1 MADSSG
7 NIRIVLTGG
16 GSGGHI
22 YPLLAVLQEI
32 KEQLKTRGDSAEFV
46 YLGPKD
52 SYSAVLQSADVK
64 YRGIAGPKLRRYA
77 SFQNL
82 LDIPKFFIALF
93 QAWWQLFLLMPDA
106 VFSKGGPGALP
117 VVILAWFYRI
127 PVIVHESDIKPGL
140 TNLLSRPF
148 ARRVCVTFEQS
159 MPYFGKKGVLT
170 GNPVRASLR
179 IPQVT
184 RETGKK
190 ELGFSPTEPL
200 VVILG
205 GSQGS
210 QRINEFIALNLKEL
224 IGITQVLHQSGT
236 ANHSYVEKLTKAA
249 LAEASAVTK
258 ATRYRLVGYLE
269 DREMAVA
276 LGAAD
281 AVVARSGSGTI
292 AEVALFGRPTI
303 LIPLAESANDHQR
316 ANAYEFAKKGGAI
329 VIEESNLQF
338 GIFAGQLKT
347 ILQNTELAERTGT
360 AMRQLAKPDAA
371 SAVAKEVLTYAT
383 QDFS

>member
-1 MADSSG
+1 MTDSAG
-7 NIRIVLTGG
+7 NIRIILTGG

-32 KEQLKTRGDSAEFV
+32 KEQLKARELSAEFI

-52 SYSAVLQSADVK
+52 SYSVILQSADVK
-64 YRGIAGPKLRRYA
+64 FRGIAGPKLRRYA

-93 QAWWQLFLLMPDA
+93 QAWWQLFLLMPDV

-127 PVIVHESDIKPGL
+127 PVVVHESDIMPGL

-159 MPYFGKKGVLT
+159 APYFGKKGVVT

-179 IPQVT
+179 VPQVAK
-184 RETGKK
+184 ETGKK

-224 IGITQVLHQSGT
+224 IGITQVLHQCGT

-249 LAEASAVTK
+249 LAESSAVTK
-258 ATRYRLVGYLE
+258 ATRYRLVPYLE
-269 DREMAVA
+269 DREMTIA

-281 AVVARSGSGTI
+281 VVIARSGSGTI
-292 AEVALFGRPTI
+292 AEVALFGKPTI

-338 GIFAGQLKT
+338 GIFVGQLKT
-347 ILQNTELAERTGT
+347 VLQNAELAERTGA

-371 SAVAKEVLTYAT
+371 SAVAKEVLKFALA
-383 QDFS
+383 DFS

>member
-1 MADSSG
+1 MANSEYD
-7 NIRIVLTGG
+7 IRIVLTGG

-32 KEQLKTRGDSAEFV
+32 REQLKERSASAEFV

-64 YRGIAGPKLRRYA
+64 FRAIAGPKLRRYA

-93 QAWWQLFLLMPDA
+93 QAWWLLLLLMPDA

-127 PVIVHESDIKPGL
+127 PVVVHESDIMPGL

-148 ARRVCVTFEQS
+148 AARVCVAFEQAA
-159 MPYFGKKGVLT
+159 PYFGKKGVVT
-170 GNPVRASLR
+170 GNPIRTALRA
-179 IPQVT
+179 PQVSK
-184 RETGKK
+184 ETGKK

-200 VVILG
+200 IVVLG

-210 QRINEFIALNLKEL
+210 QRINEFIALNLKAL
-224 IGITQVLHQSGT
+224 IGITQVLHQCGM
-236 ANHSYVEKLTKAA
+236 ANHSYMEKLTRAA
-249 LAEASAVTK
+249 LAESSAVTK
-258 ATRYRLVGYLE
+258 ATRYRLVPYLE
-269 DREMAVA
+269 DRELSLA
-276 LGAAD
+276 LAAAD
-281 AVVARSGSGTI
+281 VIVARSGSGTI
-292 AEVALFGRPTI
+292 AEVALYGKPTI
-303 LIPLAESANDHQR
+303 LIPLTESANDHQR
-316 ANAYEFAKKGGAI
+316 ANAYEFAKKGAVI
-329 VIEESNLQF
+329 VIEETNLQF

-347 ILQNTELAERTGT
+347 ILQSAELADRTGT
-360 AMRQLAKPDAA
+360 AMKQLAHPDAA
-371 SAVAKEVLTYAT
+371 RAVATEVLKFALS
-383 QDFS
+383 DIS